1 MKAAVTTAI
10 GREATVVELDIAE
23 PIEREVL
30 VEVLASGICHSDLHA
45 SELDH
50 GLPLPM
56 VLGHEV
62 AGRVRA
68 VGPNVVGL
76 RPGDY
81 VVACEVSN
89 CGRCRECLLA
99 RPYACTDVASTERRP
114 GQPPRLSYDGRAV
127 LPFAH
132 IGGFAEYIL
141 VHENSLAVVPDQL
154 PPAQAAILGC
164 AVVTGAGAAINTAQ
178 VRVGDTVAVIGCG
191 GVGLS
196 AVQGAALAGARTI
209 IAIDLHESKLD
220 LARRF
225 GATHTIAADQTDVVA
240 AVHEATSG
248 VGVRYAFEA
257 IGRDQTTQQ
266 ALEMIAPGGTAFL
279 IGVHGPGAV
288 LSYPAF
294 DFVIQKKSLH
304 SVYMGSTNFRYDIPL
319 YADLYLQGRFNLDDL
334 VAEEISLAE
343 LDAGMQTLRTG
354 RSARSVITSFSDHR
368 AV

>member
-1 MKAAVTTAI
+1 MKAALTTAI
-10 GREATVVELDIAE
+10 GRPADVVELDIAQ
-23 PIEREVL
+23 PIDREVL
-30 VEVLASGICHSDLHA
+30 VRVLASGICHSDLHA

-62 AGRVRA
+62 AGRVVA
-68 VGPNVVGL
+68 VGPTVIGL

-89 CGRCRECLLA
+89 CGECQECIQA
-99 RPYACTDVASTERRP
+99 RPYACTGVARTERKP
-114 GQPPRLSYDGRAV
+114 GEPPRLSHAGRSV

-132 IGGFAEYIL
+132 LGGFAEYVL
-141 VHENSLAVVPDQL
+141 VHENSLVVVPEAL

-196 AVQGAALAGARTI
+196 AVQGAVLAGAKTV
-209 IAIDLHESKLD
+209 IAIDVHESKLD

-225 GATHTIAADQTDVVA
+225 GATSTVDASRDDAVA
-240 AVHEATSG
+240 AVRAATG
-248 VGVRYAFEA
+248 GIGVRYAFEA
-257 IGRDQTTQQ
+257 IGQERTTQQ
-266 ALEMIAPGGTAFL
+266 ALEMIAPGGTTFL
-279 IGVHGPGAV
+279 VGVHGPDSQ
-288 LSYPAF
+288 LTYPAF

-304 SVYMGSTNFRYDIPL
+304 SVYMGSTNFKRDIPL
-319 YADLYLQGRFNLDDL
+319 YAELSLQGRFNLDDL
-334 VAEEISLAE
+334 VAEEIALSDLE
-343 LDAGMQTLRTG
+343 QGMETLRTG
-354 RSARSVITSFSDHR
+354 RSARTVITAF
-368 AV
+368 